1 MNLTKY
7 SSKNIES
14 QLEHV
19 CELIDLVKGDRGFR
33 EAVRD
38 EEFCMLIK
46 MQAQLFEEIKKREK
60 YQPTA

>member
-19 CELIDLVKGDRGFR
+19 CEKKTNTIYTH
-33 EAVRD
+33 
-38 EEFCMLIK
+38 IK
-46 MQAQLFEEIKKREK
+46 
-60 YQPTA
+60 YVYN

>member
-19 CELIDLVKGDRGFR
+19 CELIDLVKGDRG
-33 EAVRD
+33 
-38 EEFCMLIK
+38 
-46 MQAQLFEEIKKREK
+46 LFARIGMAPNSK
-60 YQPTA
+60 P

>member
-7 SSKNIES
+7 SFKNIES

-33 EAVRD
+33 EAVQD
-38 EEFCMLIK
+38 EEFCMLI
-46 MQAQLFEEIKKREK
+46 REK
-60 YQPTA
+60 FQPTA

>member
-7 SSKNIES
+7 SFKNIES

-19 CELIDLVKGDRGFR
+19 CGLIDLVKDDRGFR
-33 EAVRD
+33 EAIQD

-46 MQAQLFEEIKKREK
+46 MQAQLFEEIKKRERH
-60 YQPTA
+60 QPTA